1 MNKIKL
7 KESFSEDFK
16 KFFLEKCYYLD
27 QNLTKI
33 FFKKNFIYFNIK
45 GKKNTKNIKK
55 KIILFIK
62 KNIKNIDRTN
72 DEILYKKVVKFKK
85 KTKDPFKEML
95 DKNYVR
101 KISEGIY
108 SIEGDLLLL
117 KNYLEN
123 VFKKLFADLGFQN
136 VKYSGVVPINSLI
149 KNSYLSSFPNHCLFI
164 SNIKRDVKKINSV
177 AKLNVN
183 NSSKVKNNLDLP
195 NYILSPTVCFNC
207 FETLKNTKIKNTL
220 KITALENCHRY
231 ESLNYKSFE
240 RLNIYSMRE
249 WIIIG
254 SKNNIEKNLEK
265 FLKKF
270 KVIFN
275 KWNISFRIC
284 TASDPFFSNKD
295 IKKKIFQHSNRL
307 KYELQVF
314 LPYEKKWLA
323 VASFNNHL
331 TTMTNSYNIKFKN
344 KKQIYSG
351 CIGVGY
357 ERLIYGIFSQK
368 GINKKWK
375 KKF

>member
-7 KESFSEDFK
+7 KKPFSEDFK

-27 QNLTKI
+27 QDIIKI
-33 FFKKNFIYFNIK
+33 FFKKNFLYFKIK
-45 GKKNTKNIKK
+45 GKKNKK
-55 KIILFIK
+55 KIKVKIISFIK
-62 KNIKNIDRTN
+62 KNIKSIDRTS
-72 DEILYKKVVKFKK
+72 DEILYRKIVNLKK
-85 KTKDPFKEML
+85 KTNDPFKEML
-95 DKNYVR
+95 DKDYVK
-101 KISEGIY
+101 KISDGIY

-123 VFKKLFADLGFQN
+123 IFKNLFMDMSFQN

-164 SNIKRDVKKINSV
+164 SNIKRDVKKIDSV
-177 AKLNVN
+177 ARLNVN
-183 NSSKVKNNLDLP
+183 NSSKVKRNLDFP
-195 NYILSPTVCFNC
+195 KFILSPTVCFNC

-249 WIIIG
+249 WIILG
-254 SKNNIEKNLEK
+254 SRNDIEKNLEK

-270 KVIFN
+270 KNIFN
-275 KWNISFRIC
+275 KWNITFRIC

-295 IKKKIFQHSNRL
+295 IKKKIFQQSNRL
-307 KYELQVF
+307 KYELQVY

-331 TTMTNSYNIKFKN
+331 STMTNAYNIKFKN
-344 KKQIYSG
+344 KKQLYSG

-357 ERLIYGIFSQK
+357 ERLIYGIYSQK